1 MSIKEYIYTTGD
13 KIQLWSANLSAKMEA
28 VRQNQDEILKFK
40 KTFEDLV
47 KESNDVVEA
56 IQKTADN
63 IGDYDT
69 AQIRDINDIGGIK
82 KLVSDLKETRSVA
95 NKSIADLKA
104 HIKNVK
110 EAGKSLEDTAKDI
123 DESEKAIAEL
133 MQAEADA
140 AKVQAKA
147 EDHLNEDLLEEKD
160 QAANRATKAD
170 PEETTEDC
178 PLKDCTID
186 YFTVED
192 NSGRMIAFDNNVEPD
207 APSDK
212 NKSSSDDQKSSED
225 NKKDPP
231 PPTTLYVICGK
242 KEGYSEEITIKSHGD
257 CKNGAACPAVSL
269 KGGSI
274 DESKA
279 VELNKIKLK
288 SEKIIPE
295 KSWGDFLRKVII
307 PDMKVLSKP
316 VEYNVNVHDCDSKD
330 DISDLKI
337 ISFPPAG
344 WSGEATVKYTEKSDD
359 EKKEIREKNIDSNFL
374 TTEPMGD
381 WEIGGKM
388 ACYLDEDEWKY
399 TPPEEFLKAVQECM
413 DRITPLFNEI
423 DNDYAKVKLQWPNIT
438 LGGNVDLAEVPD
450 HNKLGYQGEINL
462 IADPFL
468 GVEIDVDI
476 KNIIMRILETSSPF
490 GVFLTEILAI
500 AKKGYKGKY
509 ASAEANFDI
518 KLKAD
523 TDIKGDLQWKR
534 EPAEGHWK
542 TDNEKSSIGGSMS
555 ITIYGVVHVKG
566 HLFTAKGAAGA
577 SIHLRSYDGKEA
589 SKFDITWAAFEGMEN
604 PSLERQMSFNGLAIY
619 YSAYARAG
627 TDDTAAGKATQK
639 LFEALTKDDDA
650 DDGFGGDGSNDTK
663 AVKKGKKSSENL
675 INKGSKELKEL
686 CKLMQEWKSTDKS
699 TEIGKDDV

>member
-47 KESNDVVEA
+47 KESNDVVES

-69 AQIRDINDIGGIK
+69 AQIRDISDIGGIK

-160 QAANRATKAD
+160 QAANRATKSD
-170 PEETTEDC
+170 PESTTADC

-212 NKSSSDDQKSSED
+212 NKSSSEDQKSAED
-225 NKKDPP
+225 NKKSPP
-231 PPTTLYVICGK
+231 PPTTLYVICGEK
-242 KEGYSEEITIKSHGD
+242 DGYSEEITIESHGD

-274 DESKA
+274 DESKT
-279 VELNKIKLK
+279 VKLNKIRLK

-330 DISDLKI
+330 DISELKI

-344 WSGEATVKYTEKSDD
+344 WSGEASFEYTEKSKD
-359 EKKEIREKNIDSNFL
+359 EKKEIRERNRETEFE
-374 TTEPMGD
+374 TTESMGE
-381 WEIGGKM
+381 WKIGGKM
-388 ACYLDEDEWKY
+388 GCYLDKEEWEY
-399 TPPEEFLKAVQECM
+399 TPPETFLKAVQACM
-413 DRITPLFNEI
+413 NRITPLFNEI
-423 DNDYAKVKLQWPNIT
+423 DNDYAKVKIGWPNIK
-438 LGGNVDLAEVPD
+438 LSGNVDLAEVPE
-450 HNKLGYQGEINL
+450 HNKLSYKGEINL
-462 IADPFL
+462 TANPFL
-468 GVEIDVDI
+468 GVDVDVDI
-476 KNIIMRILETSSPF
+476 KKIIQRILKTSSPF
-490 GVFLTEILAI
+490 GLFLTEVMEIAEQGVGNRFVGGEAAI
-500 AKKGYKGKY
+500 NVMLEAK
-509 ASAEANFDI
+509 SAIE
-518 KLKAD
+518 
-523 TDIKGDLQWKR
+523 GDLQWQRK
-534 EPAEGHWK
+534 PNEGKWN
-542 TDNEKSSIGGSMS
+542 TDNSKSCIGGFMS
-555 ITIYGVVHVKG
+555 ITIYGDVKVKG
-566 HLFTAKGAAGA
+566 HAFKVKASAGA
-577 SIHLRSYDGKEA
+577 SIHLKSYDGKEA
-589 SKFDITWAAFEGMEN
+589 SKFDLRWAALEGMEN

-619 YSAYARAG
+619 YSAYAQLG
-627 TDDTAAGKATQK
+627 TDETATGKATEK
-639 LFEALTKDDDA
+639 LIKALMKQDEKLSRSRDGDSEADN
-650 DDGFGGDGSNDTK
+650 NDIDN
-663 AVKKGKKSSENL
+663 SESL
-675 INKGSKELKEL
+675 IRKGSKELKEL
-686 CKLMQEWKSTDKS
+686 CRLMKPWKNTNES